1 MSKAH
6 LEAAKAVVKKLVD
19 AGHTAYFAGGWV
31 RDHLMKIPSDDID
44 IATTAKPDEVAKLF
58 EKTIPV
64 GVNFGVVIVVIQE
77 HAFEVATFRSD
88 RAYIDGRRPVGI
100 DPACPEEDA
109 QRRDFTIN
117 GMFYDPFA
125 DVLYDYVDGKRDIIE
140 GVIRA
145 IGNPHDRFAEDRLRM
160 VRAVRYAARFHF
172 VIESATLQAIIDHSP
187 ELLNA
192 VAVER
197 LWQELEKMA
206 RYPNFEIA
214 LITMHRLGLLQVIL
228 PELGNTDIE
237 TIHQRLQHIPHFPID
252 APMIAGL
259 LELFP
264 NSSLEEKL
272 KLCDHFK
279 VSNSVKAF
287 VEAYHAH
294 VKQLYIDTQLDDY
307 EWSKTYAEPNFS
319 ISFQLAALKLDPESQ
334 ATFVDIHQKRQKRLK
349 ECIERIRSRKP
360 ILKAQDLEEVGIKPG
375 KEMGLLLQEGEKLS
389 VNEQLFDPKLIIKR
403 LQETPLWPKG

>member
-1 MSKAH
+1 MSKEH
-6 LEAAKAVVKKLVD
+6 LDAAKTVVKNLID

-31 RDHLMKIPSDDID
+31 RDYLMKIPSDDID
-44 IATTAKPDEVAKLF
+44 IATTAKPEEVAKLF

-64 GVNFGVVIVVIQE
+64 GVNFGVMIVVVKE
-77 HAFEVATFRSD
+77 HVFEVATFRSD
-88 RAYIDGRRPVGI
+88 RAYIDGRRPTGV
-100 DPACPEEDA
+100 DPASPEEDA

-117 GMFYDPFA
+117 GMFYDPFK
-125 DVLYDYVDGKRDIIE
+125 DRLYDYVDGKNDIVE

-145 IGNPHDRFAEDRLRM
+145 IGNPHARFAEDRLRM

-172 VIESATLQAIIDHSP
+172 VIESATLQAIVDHSS

-228 PELGNTDIE
+228 PELENTQIDSIE
-237 TIHQRLQHIPHFPID
+237 KNLQHVPNFPID
-252 APMIAGL
+252 APMVAAL

-264 NSSLEEKL
+264 NSSLDQKL

-287 VEAYHAH
+287 VIAYHHH

-307 EWSKTYAEPNFS
+307 EWAKAYAEPHFS
-319 ISFQLAALKLDPESQ
+319 ISFQLTALKLDPEQQ
-334 ATFVDIHQKRQKRLK
+334 ALFVEVHQKRQKHLK
-349 ECIERIRSRKP
+349 DSIERIRSRKP
-360 ILKAQDLEEVGIKPG
+360 ILRAQDLEEAGIKPG
-375 KEMGLLLQEGEKLS
+375 KEMGSLLQEGEKIS
-389 VNEQLFDPKLIIKR
+389 VNEQLTNPKHIIQR
-403 LQETPLWPKG
+403 LQQSPLWPK

>member
-1 MSKAH
+1 MSKEH
-6 LEAAKAVVKKLVD
+6 LDAAKTVVKNLID

-31 RDHLMKIPSDDID
+31 RDYLMKIPSDDID
-44 IATTAKPDEVAKLF
+44 IATTAKPEEVAKLF

-64 GVNFGVVIVVIQE
+64 GVNFGVMIVVVKE
-77 HAFEVATFRSD
+77 HVFEVATFRSD
-88 RAYIDGRRPVGI
+88 RAYIDGRRPTGV
-100 DPACPEEDA
+100 DPASPEEDA

-117 GMFYDPFA
+117 GMFYDPFK
-125 DVLYDYVDGKRDIIE
+125 DRLYDYVDGKNDIVE

-145 IGNPHDRFAEDRLRM
+145 IGNPHARFAEDRLRM

-172 VIESATLQAIIDHSP
+172 VIESATLQAIVDHSS

-228 PELGNTDIE
+228 PELENTQIDSIE
-237 TIHQRLQHIPHFPID
+237 QNLQHVPNFPID
-252 APMIAGL
+252 APMVAAL

-264 NSSLEEKL
+264 NSSLEQKL

-287 VEAYHAH
+287 VIAYHHH

-307 EWSKTYAEPNFS
+307 EWAKTYAEPHFS
-319 ISFQLAALKLDPESQ
+319 ISFQLAALKLDPEEQ
-334 ATFVDIHQKRQKRLK
+334 ALFVEVHQKRQKHLK
-349 ECIERIRSRKP
+349 DSIERIRSRKP
-360 ILKAQDLEEVGIKPG
+360 ILRAQDLEEVGIKPG
-375 KEMGLLLQEGEKLS
+375 KDMGSLLQEGEKIS
-389 VNEQLFDPKLIIKR
+389 VNEQLTDPKHIIER
-403 LQETPLWPKG
+403 LQQTPLWPK